1 MDIREQLLS
10 AAVEVVTEHGTRG
23 ATTRRIAEVAGVN
36 EVTLFRHFG
45 SKDALIR
52 EAMHWNAGRELIPA
66 LPDEPG
72 DVGAELLVWAEA
84 AYSHLSR
91 FRGLIRTTFGECVA
105 HPEVAPL
112 TRKVPQSVSRGLRR
126 YLDRAREK
134 GLVSTGW
141 DVHAASG
148 MLMGTLF
155 LDAIFRD
162 VTPDTPPF
170 SPAQAPRM
178 YVDLFL
184 RAIGHDPYSRGDASS
199 SWLDTSTVTTPE
211 SSPRS
216 RSPRGSRQ
224 ARQPVK
230 TSRRGR

>member
-1 MDIREQLLS
+1 MDIREQLLA

-23 ATTRRIAEVAGVN
+23 ATTRRIAEAAAVN

-72 DVGAELLVWAEA
+72 DVAAELLAWAEA
-84 AYSHLSR
+84 VYAHLSR
-91 FRGLIRTTFGECVA
+91 FRGLIRTTFGECA
-105 HPEVAPL
+105 ANPEVAPL
-112 TRKVPQSVSRGLRR
+112 TRKVPQTVSRGLRR
-126 YLDRAREK
+126 YLERARK
-134 GLVSTGW
+134 QRLVSTGW

-170 SPAQAPRM
+170 PPAQAPRV

-184 RAIGHDPYSRGDASS
+184 RAIGHDAHSRGDASP
-199 SWLDTSTVTTPE
+199 SWLDTLTDTPSA

-216 RSPRGSRQ
+216 RSSRGSRP
-224 ARQPVK
+224 ARQPVR
-230 TSRRGR
+230 TSRRDR